1 MSEFVH
7 LQTDTAPGVATI
19 RLDRPRMNALSN
31 AVTAEIAAIAGELR
45 GRSDLRAAV
54 LWGGPKIFAAGA
66 DIKEFNP
73 GSSGGGGGSGAPVSL
88 TGALRQLECI
98 PQILVAAVNG
108 YALGG
113 GCELAMAADFRVAAD
128 DATFGQPEI
137 LLGIIP
143 GAGGT
148 QRLPRLVGL
157 SRAKEIIYS
166 GRRVSATE
174 ALAIGL
180 ADAVHPAAETYERAV
195 AMAERFAAG
204 PAALRHAKAAIG
216 DGVDLPL
223 DEALELETE
232 EFVAAFATEDARIG
246 IKSFVEHGPG
256 KAVFVGR

>member
-7 LQTDTAPGVATI
+7 LQPSTTAGVATI

-31 AVTAEIAAIAGELR
+31 AVTAEFAAVADELR
-45 GRSDLRAAV
+45 GRPDIRAAV

-66 DIKEFNP
+66 DIKEFRP
-73 GSSGGGGGSGAPVSL
+73 GADPGAGAPVSL
-88 TGALRQLECI
+88 SAALRQLECI
-98 PQILVAAVNG
+98 PQILIAAVNG

-113 GCELAMAADFRVAAD
+113 GCELAMCADFRVAAD

-157 SRAKEIIYS
+157 GRAKEIIYS
-166 GRRVSATE
+166 GRGVGAEE

-180 ADAVHPAAETYERAV
+180 ADAVHPAPETYDHAV
-195 AMAERFAAG
+195 AMAERFASG
-204 PAALRHAKAAIG
+204 PAALRHAKAAMNG
-216 DGVDLPL
+216 GADLPL
-223 DEALELETE
+223 DDALALETD
-232 EFVAAFATEDARIG
+232 EFVAAFATEDARTG
-246 IKSFVEHGPG
+246 VDSFVEHGPG
-256 KAVFVGR
+256 KARFVGR

>member
-7 LQTDTAPGVATI
+7 LQAGTVPGVATI

-31 AVTAEIAAIAGELR
+31 AVSAEFVAVADELR
-45 GRSDLRAAV
+45 GRRDIRAAV
-54 LWGGPKIFAAGA
+54 LWGGSKIFAAGA
-66 DIKEFNP
+66 DIKEFRP
-73 GSSGGGGGSGAPVSL
+73 GPAGEGDGAGSPVSL
-88 TGALRQLECI
+88 TGALRRLECI

-128 DATFGQPEI
+128 DAVFGQPEI
-137 LLGIIP
+137 LLGIMP

-166 GRRVSATE
+166 GRRVNAEE

-180 ADAVHPAAETYERAV
+180 ADSVQPPEEVYDRAV
-195 AMAERFAAG
+195 EMAERFAAG
-204 PAALRHAKAAIG
+204 PAALRHVKAAVNG
-216 DGVDLPL
+216 GFDLPL
-223 DEALELETE
+223 DEALGLETE

-246 IKSFVEHGPG
+246 VKSFIEHGPG
-256 KAVFVGR
+256 RATFVGR

>member
-1 MSEFVH
+1 MSEYVH
-7 LQTDTAPGVATI
+7 LQTATASAVATI
-19 RLDRPRMNALSN
+19 RLDRPRMNALSS
-31 AVTAEIAAIAGELR
+31 AVTAEIAAVAGELQAR
-45 GRSDLRAAV
+45 PDIRAAV

-66 DIKEFNP
+66 DIKEFRP
-73 GSSGGGGGSGAPVSL
+73 GERAGGNSGAPVSL
-88 TGALRQLECI
+88 TGALRRLECI
-98 PQILVAAVNG
+98 PQVLVAAVNG

-128 DATFGQPEI
+128 DAVFGQPEI

-166 GRRVSATE
+166 GRRVGAEE

-180 ADAVHPAAETYERAV
+180 ADAVHPAEETYERAV

-204 PAALRHAKAAIG
+204 PAALRHAKAALNG
-216 DGVDLPL
+216 GFDLPL
-223 DEALELETE
+223 DAALERETE

-246 IKSFVEHGPG
+246 VKSFVEHGPG

>member
-7 LQTDTAPGVATI
+7 LQPDTAPGVATI

-31 AVTAEIAAIAGELR
+31 AVTVEIAAAADELYR
-45 GRSDLRAAV
+45 RSDIRAAV

-66 DIKEFNP
+66 DIKEFKP
-73 GSSGGGGGSGAPVSL
+73 GPADDAGSGVPVSL
-88 TGALRQLECI
+88 TGALRQLERI
-98 PQILVAAVNG
+98 PQILVAAVHG

-128 DATFGQPEI
+128 DAVFGQPEI

-166 GRRVSATE
+166 GRRVNAEE

-180 ADAVHPAAETYERAV
+180 ADAVHPAAETYDRAV
-195 AMAERFAAG
+195 ELAERFAAG
-204 PAALRHAKAAIG
+204 PAALRHAKAAMNG
-216 DGVDLPL
+216 GFDLPL
-223 DEALELETE
+223 DDALDLETE
-232 EFVAAFATEDARIG
+232 EFVAAFATEDASIG
-246 IKSFVEHGPG
+246 VNSFVEHGPG
-256 KAVFVGR
+256 KARFVGR

>member
-7 LQTDTAPGVATI
+7 LQPDTAPGVATI
-19 RLDRPRMNALSN
+19 RLDRPKMNALSN
-31 AVTAEIAAIAGELR
+31 AVSAEIAAVAEELR
-45 GRSDLRAAV
+45 GRSDIRAAV
-54 LWGGPKIFAAGA
+54 LWGGPRIFAAGA
-66 DIKEFNP
+66 DIKEFRP
-73 GSSGGGGGSGAPVSL
+73 GRSSGAGAPVSL

-98 PQILVAAVNG
+98 PQVLVAAVNG
-108 YALGG
+108 FALGG

-128 DATFGQPEI
+128 DAVFGQPEI

-166 GRRVSATE
+166 GRRVSAEE

-180 ADAVHPAAETYERAV
+180 ADAVHPAAETYDQAV

-204 PAALRHAKAAIG
+204 PAALRYAKTAMN
-216 DGVDLPL
+216 DGFDLPL
-223 DEALELETE
+223 DDALELETA

-246 IKSFVEHGPG
+246 VQSFVESGSG
-256 KAVFVGR
+256 KARFVGR

>member
-7 LQTDTAPGVATI
+7 LQLDTAPGVATI
-19 RLDRPRMNALSN
+19 RLDRPKMNALSN
-31 AVTAEIAAIAGELR
+31 AVSAEIAAVAEELQ
-45 GRSDLRAAV
+45 GRSDIRAAV

-66 DIKEFNP
+66 DIKEFRP
-73 GSSGGGGGSGAPVSL
+73 GESADDDGAGVPVSL

-128 DATFGQPEI
+128 DAVFGQPEI

-166 GRRVSATE
+166 GRRVGAEE

-180 ADAVHPAAETYERAV
+180 ADAVHPAAETYDQAV
-195 AMAERFAAG
+195 AMAARFAVG
-204 PAALRHAKAAIG
+204 PAALQHAKTAMD
-216 DGVDLPL
+216 DGFDLPL
-223 DEALELETE
+223 DDALDLETR
-232 EFVAAFATEDARIG
+232 EFMAAFATADARIG
-246 IKSFVEHGPG
+246 VQSFVEHGPG
-256 KAVFVGR
+256 KARFVGR

>member
-1 MSEFVH
+1 MSEYVH
-7 LQTDTAPGVATI
+7 LQTGTASGVATI

-31 AVTAEIAAIAGELR
+31 DVTAEITAVADELH
-45 GRSDLRAAV
+45 GRSDIRAAV

-66 DIKEFNP
+66 DIKEFSP
-73 GSSGGGGGSGAPVSL
+73 GESGGGGGSGAPVSL

-128 DATFGQPEI
+128 DAVFGQPEI

-166 GRRVSATE
+166 GRRVRAGE

-195 AMAERFAAG
+195 AMAEEFAAG

-216 DGVDLPL
+216 GGVDLPL
-223 DEALELETE
+223 AEALGLETE

-246 IKSFVEHGPG
+246 VKSFVEHGPG